1 METQRKATVNELRLF
16 AAVNSHLT
24 AKGIATV
31 NDSLVIETID
41 ELIAKIEQ
49 IKQERGQV
57 DQDAIR
63 YQWLREQRGWPE
75 SEAAMIGISPEG
87 FDETID
93 ALMAEGK

>member
-1 METQRKATVNELRLF
+1 MAVDGQIMETQREANEPVLF
-16 AAVNSHLT
+16 
-24 AKGIATV
+24 
-31 NDSLVIETID
+31 D
-41 ELIAKIEQ
+41 
-49 IKQERGQV
+49 QERGQV
-57 DQDAIR
+57 DQDAKR